1 MQLAHAWDDGFF
13 ALCVKM
19 HSKCRIFTGE
29 TVDAFG
35 EFIHVI
41 LQEAKKT
48 PKQNRKDRWLNNVK
62 MYFCCTLKSVNII
75 LPCWLALLPLRWLAL
90 GHE

>member
-1 MQLAHAWDDGFF
+1 MQLAHAGDDGFF
-13 ALCVKM
+13 AFCVKM
-19 HSKCRIFTGE
+19 HSKCRILTGE

-48 PKQNRKDRWLNNVK
+48 KTKTEKTGD
-62 MYFCCTLKSVNII
+62 
-75 LPCWLALLPLRWLAL
+75 
-90 GHE
+90 

>member
-1 MQLAHAWDDGFF
+1 MQLAHAGDDGFF
-13 ALCVKM
+13 AFCVKM
-19 HSKCRIFTGE
+19 HSKCRILTGE

-48 PKQNRKDRWLNNVK
+48 KTKTAKTGD
-62 MYFCCTLKSVNII
+62 
-75 LPCWLALLPLRWLAL
+75 
-90 GHE
+90 